1 MIPEKR
7 KLFFAL
13 LLFLFFLV
21 SGSQAAAM
29 MHEADS
35 YMDLTLLNPRPLLGM
50 NACLQKYQLA
60 VAIDLNIVDWNS
72 KH

>member
-7 KLFFAL
+7 KLFFAF

-35 YMDLTLLNPRPLLGM
+35 YMD
-50 NACLQKYQLA
+50 
-60 VAIDLNIVDWNS
+60 
-72 KH
+72 